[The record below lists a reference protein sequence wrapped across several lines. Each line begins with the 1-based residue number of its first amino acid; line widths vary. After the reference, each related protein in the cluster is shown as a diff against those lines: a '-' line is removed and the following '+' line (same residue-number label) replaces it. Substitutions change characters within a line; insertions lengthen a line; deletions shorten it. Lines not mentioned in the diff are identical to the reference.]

1 MQGVAA
7 EELYNKFLDCLKSK
21 YEADKIKDGKFGAYM
36 QVHIVNDGPVT
47 LELESKGDK
56 EKDNTNKTQW
66 ALNSINFIRLQIS
79 DTFYSH
85 FWTTHKPLS
94 GD

>member
-7 EELYNKFLDCLKSK
+7 EELYNKFLDTLKSK

-47 LELESKGDK
+47 LELESKAVNKTTNEWGLK
-56 EKDNTNKTQW
+56 INYICVSYLNTN
-66 ALNSINFIRLQIS
+66 R
-79 DTFYSH
+79 
-85 FWTTHKPLS
+85 
-94 GD
+94 